1 MGNPIACAHCPL
13 FIAHFPFL
21 LSFPPMTDI
30 VRETRPAG
38 YKHPFL
44 EAALGRTPERSPV
57 WIMRQAGRYLPD
69 YRRVRKSFPSFLE
82 FCRTPDAVAEVTVQP
97 VDQIGV
103 DAAILFSDILVLLP
117 PMGLNLEFVEGEGP
131 VVHNPVRDAATI
143 AAMPGGNVGD
153 DINTD
158 LDYVFEGI
166 RRTQANLQGYVP
178 LIGFAGGPFTVASYM
193 VEGGSSK
200 ELAKLKGLMY
210 SDPASYHLLLSKLS
224 NLTASYLIEQA
235 RQGANALTIMDSWAG
250 YLGPRDYRE
259 FAQPYTQRIVKAVK
273 AAYPEIPVIHYANG
287 APTLLNDFVGL
298 GPNVVG
304 LDWRVELQDAFK
316 AHPNQVFQGNLDP
329 SYLFAPP
336 EKIVARVAEMK
347 QVVGSRPHVWNLGH
361 GIMPQTPVE
370 NAKAF
375 VNAVHEG

>member
-1 MGNPIACAHCPL
+1 
-13 FIAHFPFL
+13 
-21 LSFPPMTDI
+21 MTDI

-97 VDQIGV
+97 VDQVGV

-131 VVHNPVRDAATI
+131 VVHNPVRDASTI
-143 AAMPGGNVGD
+143 AAMPGGDAGD

-259 FAQPYTQRIVKAVK
+259 FAQPYTQRIVQAVK
-273 AAYPEIPVIHYANG
+273 AAFPEIPVIHYANG

-316 AHPNQVFQGNLDP
+316 AHPDQVFQGNLDP

-336 EKIVARVAEMK
+336 GKIAARVAEMK
-347 QVVGSRPHVWNLGH
+347 RVVGSRPHVWNLGH

-370 NAKAF
+370 NARAF
-375 VNAVHEG
+375 VDAVHAG

>member
-1 MGNPIACAHCPL
+1 
-13 FIAHFPFL
+13 
-21 LSFPPMTDI
+21 MTTHNI
-30 VRETRPAG
+30 PRVERPEG

-44 EAALGRTPERSPV
+44 EAAMGRPTPRPPV
-57 WIMRQAGRYLPD
+57 WIMRQAGRYLAD
-69 YRRVRKSFPSFLE
+69 YRRVRKTFPNFLE

-97 VDQIGV
+97 VDQVGV

-131 VVHNPVRDAATI
+131 VVHNPLRDAATI
-143 AAMPGGNVGD
+143 AALPGGNVGD
-153 DINTD
+153 DINVD
-158 LDYVFEGI
+158 LSYVFEGI

-210 SDPASYHLLLSKLS
+210 ADPAAYHMLLSKLA

-273 AAYPEIPVIHYANG
+273 AAFPEIPVIHYANG
-287 APTLLNDFVGL
+287 APSLLSDFVGL
-298 GPNVVG
+298 GADVVG
-304 LDWRVELQDAFK
+304 LDWRVELDDAFK
-316 AHPNQVFQGNLDP
+316 AHPHQVFQGNLDP
-329 SYLFAPP
+329 SYLTAPI
-336 EKIVARVAEMK
+336 EKIRARVAEMK
-347 QVVGSRPHVWNLGH
+347 QVVGNRPHVWNLGH
-361 GIMPQTPVE
+361 GIMPHISPDH
-370 NAKAF
+370 ARAF
-375 VNAVHEG
+375 VDAVHGD